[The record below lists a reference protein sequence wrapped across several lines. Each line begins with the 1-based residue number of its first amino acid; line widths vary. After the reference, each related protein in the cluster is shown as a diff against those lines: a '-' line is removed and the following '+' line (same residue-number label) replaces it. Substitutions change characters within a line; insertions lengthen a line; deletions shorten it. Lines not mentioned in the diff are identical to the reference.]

1 MSMLKDMTEVLDFAG
16 KLGNLAETDAQ
27 EFNRVTGLARAA
39 LDRIVNGE
47 HFQQELEQMP
57 ADIALAFCT
66 FIIAVLTTSVN
77 SKTPA

>member
-16 KLGNLAETDAQ
+16 KLSHLAETDAQ

-57 ADIALAFCT
+57 ADIALAFCKL
-66 FIIAVLTTSVN
+66 IIAVLTTSVN
-77 SKTPA
+77 SKAPA